1 VKRQKPRPNL
11 ACVLQSLKL
20 APPQLESSS
29 RTTTEKQKMD
39 TETKRGMSHGEL
51 LTEVINNPD
60 VFKLARF

>member
-1 VKRQKPRPNL
+1 
-11 ACVLQSLKL
+11 VLQSLKL